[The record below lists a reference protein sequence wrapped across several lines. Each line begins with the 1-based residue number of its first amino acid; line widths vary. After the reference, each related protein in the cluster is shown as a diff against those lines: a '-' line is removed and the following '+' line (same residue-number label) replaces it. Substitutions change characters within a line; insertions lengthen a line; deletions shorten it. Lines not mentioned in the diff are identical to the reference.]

1 MGMLSK
7 AIKSDVLTGNTKYRN
22 GQEKI
27 GEIIEY
33 NEDNRTCTVSLT
45 TRDGI
50 NSVIYDVL
58 CQLDAEGNKIPWDP
72 KPGDYVRVTEQYKRF
87 IIVGRVDMNNMNA
100 TNRELY
106 SDIYPDNTGGGC
118 GTIGLL

>member
-33 NEDNRTCTVSLT
+33 NEDNRTYTVSLT

-50 NSVIYDVL
+50 NSVIYDVP
-58 CQLDAEGNKIPWDP
+58 CQLDAEGNKVPWDP
-72 KPGDYVRVTEQYKRF
+72 KLGDYVRVQEQYKRF
-87 IIVGRVDMNNMNA
+87 TIVGRVDLNNLNA
-100 TNRELY
+100 ATLDLS
-106 SDIYPDNTGGGC
+106 SDMYPDNTGGGC
-118 GTIGLL
+118 GTIGLS

>member
-33 NEDNRTCTVSLT
+33 NEDTRTCTVSLT

-50 NSVIYDVL
+50 NSVVYDVL

-87 IIVGRVDMNNMNA
+87 IIVGRVDLNNMNT
-100 TNRELY
+100 TNKELY
-106 SDIYPDNTGGGC
+106 SYIYPDNTGGGC
-118 GTIGLL
+118 GTI